1 MKLTIVY
8 DNETTKEGVKAN
20 WGFSCF
26 VETEKTKLLFDTG
39 AKGDILLDN
48 MRSLGIAPDTVDE
61 VFISHDHWDHT
72 GGLND
77 LLEAAGEKRPRIY
90 RPNFSREP
98 QEFRDGL
105 ITTGAMTGGVI
116 EEQSLIIRNKIGL
129 VVLVGC
135 SHPGLDRIIRVA
147 LEFGNIHALLGGFHG
162 FDRFDVLEKIPLVL
176 PFHCTKHKE
185 KILELYPSTTSRCG
199 AGKVIDI

>member
-8 DNETTKEGVKAN
+8 NNETISEGLKAD
-20 WGFSCF
+20 WGFSCL
-26 VETEKTKLLFDTG
+26 VETGEGKLLFDTG
-39 AKGDILLDN
+39 AKGDILLHN
-48 MRSLGIAPDTVDE
+48 MISLGIAPDTIDE

-77 LLEAAGEKRPRIY
+77 LLKAVGEKRPRIY
-90 RPNFSREP
+90 EPDFSTEP

-105 ITTGAMTGGVI
+105 ITTGTMAGGVI
-116 EEQSLIIRNKIGL
+116 EEQSLIVRNKNGL

-135 SHPGLDRIIRVA
+135 SHPGLDRIVEVA
-147 LEFGNIHALLGGFHG
+147 RKFGKIHAVIGGFHG
-162 FDRFDVLEKIPLVL
+162 FDRFRTLEGIPLVL
-176 PFHCTKHKE
+176 PCHCTKHKE
-185 KILELYPSTTSRCG
+185 KILELNPATSLICG